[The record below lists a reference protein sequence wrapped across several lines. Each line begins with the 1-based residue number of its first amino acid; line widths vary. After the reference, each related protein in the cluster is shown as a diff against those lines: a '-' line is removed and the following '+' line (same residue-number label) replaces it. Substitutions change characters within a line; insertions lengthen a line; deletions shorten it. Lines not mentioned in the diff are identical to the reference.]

1 MKSLYAVPF
10 AFALLAVPAVAS
22 DEPACRKPPKPEP
35 APAPR
40 MEVVFVLDT
49 TGSMGTLIETA
60 KRKIWAIANELARAK
75 PSPELRIGLVAFRDR
90 GDEYVTR
97 VFDLDADL
105 DRIYGELT
113 KFRADGGGDG
123 PESVNE
129 ALRAAVTKLSWTKD
143 ASVLKVAF
151 LVGDAPP
158 HMDYEQD
165 VPYTRTCEEAA
176 RAGIVINTL
185 RCGGDPTTEKV
196 WTEVAR
202 LAEGVYATVPQEG
215 SDAIATPYDGR
226 LAELGTALGGTL
238 VAYGE
243 RSVRLAATAKVDCA
257 EAGAAAAGAPA
268 AAEAVSADRAVLL
281 AKAKRLDA
289 SDLVAAVA
297 EGSLKLEDLEES
309 KLPEEMK
316 KMSAEERRAFVA
328 KKTAERDALRK
339 ELGELET
346 KRATFLADAARKA
359 AAAGSKSAFDL
370 EVAKTL
376 RAQASKKG
384 FKFEE

>member
-1 MKSLYAVPF
+1 MKSLYAAPITL
-10 AFALLAVPAVAS
+10 ALLAAPAVAG
-22 DEPACRKPPKPEP
+22 DEPGCMKPPRPEP

-40 MEVVFVLDT
+40 MEVAFVLDT
-49 TGSMGTLIETA
+49 TGSMGTLLETA

-113 KFRADGGGDG
+113 KFQAGGGGDG

-158 HMDYEQD
+158 HMDYDQD
-165 VPYTRTCEEAA
+165 VPYAKSCEEAA

-185 RCGGDPTTEKV
+185 RCGGDPATEQV

-202 LAEGVYATVPQEG
+202 LAEGVYATIPQEG
-215 SDAIATPYDGR
+215 SDAIATPFDGR
-226 LAELGTALGGTL
+226 LAELGTALAGTL
-238 VAYGE
+238 VAFGDRKE
-243 RSVRLAATAKVDCA
+243 RVAAADKMSRAA
-257 EAGAAAAGAPA
+257 EGAAAAGPPA

-281 AKAKRLDA
+281 AKARRLDA

-297 EGSLKLEDLEES
+297 EGSVKLEDIEEA

-316 KMSAEERRAFVA
+316 KMSAEERKDFVA
-328 KKTAERDALRK
+328 KKSAEREALKK

-359 AAAGSKSAFDL
+359 AAAGAKSAFDL

-376 RAQASKKG
+376 RAQAAKKG
-384 FKFEE
+384 FKFE